1 MKKLVRKH
9 PVLSFLIMT
18 YAITY
23 TSWFLPVATQ
33 LSTEIVFFLFLLGMF
48 GPMIS
53 AFITMTVQS
62 ESQIKIGIKSVFYSV
77 FIFAF
82 TILFLR
88 IFISTQEAGI
98 YQIEYL
104 PYLKGMMPALKDITW
119 VGWALYL
126 LIALLPALGFSKVND
141 PQIRENFFRTLKF
154 QWGHIG
160 WYLFALFLFSFL
172 FLISYFLADL
182 INIETTEATISF
194 PYYLLIIPFFS
205 TFFFTGGNEEFG
217 WRGFMQKEM
226 QKFTNPLYTS
236 FIIAF
241 FWSLW
246 HLPLHYNG
254 LYSTGGFIDLL
265 PRFLQAIPIT
275 ILFTWFYNRSEYSII
290 HMTIF
295 LISSLVAIIVSF
307 LCSLTE
313 AALLSM
319 NSVKIETDKQKGL
332 KYAMV
337 LDKLKGNINRPI
349 AAILILNTV
358 AHTGGATIAGSAF
371 DEIYGDEW
379 IWVFSVVFTIVVL
392 FGTEI
397 LPKVIGVS
405 NSDTLSKY
413 IAVPLNITIKV
424 LYPLIYLTDLFN
436 RLILKKKDKAA
447 KYSLEDIQ
455 TIAKVAQIE
464 NIINKDQEDIIIK
477 TSNLKSRKIDEV
489 MLPISEVIYFPE
501 TISIDDFF
509 DYAEKHLH
517 TRYPVSRTDSP
528 QDIFGY
534 LNFKEIALQRDN
546 LSTDGLQ
553 KFIRPILSVKSN
565 QSIIQILKDLN
576 TKKYHLAIVNN
587 EKGEFIGMV
596 TLEDIVEEIV
606 GEITDEFDNE

>member
-1 MKKLVRKH
+1 
-9 PVLSFLIMT
+9 
-18 YAITY
+18 
-23 TSWFLPVATQ
+23 
-33 LSTEIVFFLFLLGMF
+33 
-48 GPMIS
+48 
-53 AFITMTVQS
+53 
-62 ESQIKIGIKSVFYSV
+62 
-77 FIFAF
+77 
-82 TILFLR
+82 
-88 IFISTQEAGI
+88 
-98 YQIEYL
+98 
-104 PYLKGMMPALKDITW
+104 
-119 VGWALYL
+119 
-126 LIALLPALGFSKVND
+126 
-141 PQIRENFFRTLKF
+141 
-154 QWGHIG
+154 
-160 WYLFALFLFSFL
+160 
-172 FLISYFLADL
+172 
-182 INIETTEATISF
+182 
-194 PYYLLIIPFFS
+194 
-205 TFFFTGGNEEFG
+205 
-217 WRGFMQKEM
+217 
-226 QKFTNPLYTS
+226 
-236 FIIAF
+236 
-241 FWSLW
+241 
-246 HLPLHYNG
+246 
-254 LYSTGGFIDLL
+254 
-265 PRFLQAIPIT
+265 
-275 ILFTWFYNRSEYSII
+275 
-290 HMTIF
+290 MTIF

-413 IAVPLNITIKV
+413 IAGPLNITIKV

-587 EKGEFIGMV
+587 EKDEFIGMV